1 MKFDLFG
8 FNQEKALEY
17 NLTVEDLLLIDY
29 VWDMIASP
37 TMQHLIDDGIPYV
50 WLQHDRILSDLPI
63 LNISNRSLINYLNK
77 LKDLGLLA
85 VKTVHCEGL
94 RGSKSYYAITEKCEE
109 LRYDQ
114 VQKIA
119 VSQRPSAKNCSS
131 DNISTN
137 NNTNNQQELF
147 TDNTNNINKEELE
160 VRKREELGKK
170 FVADYNSICVSLP
183 KCQRITPKR
192 SKGISNLLK
201 KYSYDDILT
210 VFEKLEASDFCTGKK
225 NGWRADIDFILREDK
240 FLSVLEGKYDNR
252 TGGCSV
258 ETISRGEKYRVSK
271 EEKEEMRKAVER
283 GELKE
288 Y

>member
-1 MKFDLFG
+1 MKSDNYIVIQG
-8 FNQEKALEY
+8 FMINEL
-17 NLTVEDLLLIDY
+17 NLKGNDLLVYAVIYQFSQDGESRFNGSLQYLADWCNSTKHGVMKNLKNLLERGLIAKDEIVTNGVKFVTY
-29 VWDMIASP
+29 RVTELHTGQQSYIN
-37 TMQHLIDDGIPYV
+37 
-50 WLQHDRILSDLPI
+50 
-63 LNISNRSLINYLNK
+63 NIS
-77 LKDLGLLA
+77 
-85 VKTVHCEGL
+85 
-94 RGSKSYYAITEKCEE
+94 
-109 LRYDQ
+109 
-114 VQKIA
+114 
-119 VSQRPSAKNCSS
+119 
-131 DNISTN
+131 N

-192 SKGISNLLK
+192 SKGIANLLK

-252 TGGCSV
+252 TCGCSV

>member
-1 MKFDLFG
+1 MKSDNFVVIFGWMTNELNLKGNDLLVYALIYGISQDGKSKFSAG
-8 FNQEKALEY
+8 RNYIADTFNISLPTVDKALQ
-17 NLTVEDLLLIDY
+17 TLIDRN
-29 VWDMIASP
+29 
-37 TMQHLIDDGIPYV
+37 LIV
-50 WLQHDRILSDLPI
+50 KESCKNQSETDRYYA
-63 LNISNRSLINYLNK
+63 NISSK
-77 LKDLGLLA
+77 ETLA
-85 VKTVHCEGL
+85 PK
-94 RGSKSYYAITEKCEE
+94 
-109 LRYDQ
+109 
-114 VQKIA
+114 
-119 VSQRPSAKNCSS
+119 
-131 DNISTN
+131 NISSKISLPNNILDN
-137 NNTNNQQELF
+137 NNTNQQELF